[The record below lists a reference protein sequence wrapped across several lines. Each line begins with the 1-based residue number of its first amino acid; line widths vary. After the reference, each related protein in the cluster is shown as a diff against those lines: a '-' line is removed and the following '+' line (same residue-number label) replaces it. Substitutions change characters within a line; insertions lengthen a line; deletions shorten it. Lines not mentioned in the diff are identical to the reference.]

1 MPRAGHDHQT
11 IRTDMLDTWEEGAH
25 SDHLEALFG
34 ADVFSERVMQLRL
47 PKDVFTSVQKT
58 IREGAPLDPSVADAV
73 ATAMKDWA
81 IEHGATH
88 YTHWFHPLTGG
99 TAEKHDSFV
108 SPDGT
113 GGALLEFSGEQL
125 FAGEPDASSFPS
137 GGLRATFEARGY
149 TAWDATSPVF
159 LHRDAT
165 CVTLCIPTAFVSHTG
180 EALDKKTPLLRS
192 MDAVSTQ
199 ALRILTLFGSHKG
212 VSRVIA
218 TVGAEQ
224 EYFLIDESFWRDR
237 PDLQVANRTLF
248 GAKPPKDQELSDH
261 YWGSIPERV
270 LAFMNA
276 VDLALFRQGV
286 PVKTRHNEVAPG
298 QYELAVTYGTAN
310 VATDQQMLVME
321 MLSRMALQF
330 GFHAILHEKPFAGV
344 NGSGKHDN
352 WSLATDTGV
361 NLFNPQDEAHTNMQ
375 FLVFLCSV
383 IRAVDIHAGLL
394 RACVASLGNDNR
406 LGGHEAPPAVISIY
420 LGEMLQDIINQLEH
434 GSAKSTIKGGA
445 LNLGARTLPQI
456 PKHSGDRNRTS
467 PFAYTGMKFEFRA
480 VGASA
485 NVAWP
490 NCVLNTIVADSLEFM
505 ADEIEKAVGTS
516 PTGHELES
524 AVRDL
529 LQRVV
534 KKHQRVL
541 FDGDG
546 YSDAWLEEAD
556 RRGLPNLTNAVDAL
570 AELRTQSTVDVFSRF
585 KVLSPSEL
593 NARASIYLEQYGTQA
608 LIEARSMA
616 SISHRMI
623 TPATVRQQAEFA
635 ETVVATEKAGV
646 NVDSLRQRLTSYTE
660 LAARFR
666 EATTSL
672 ESTLDA
678 IPETDDAD
686 ARARCIRDTVL
697 PAMGRLRELGDALES
712 GTSADYWPL
721 PSYREMLFIK

>member
-1 MPRAGHDHQT
+1 M
-11 IRTDMLDTWEEGAH
+11 DMLDTWEEGTH
-25 SDHLEALFG
+25 SDHLLSLFG
-34 ADVFSERVMQLRL
+34 ADVFSEHVMQQRL
-47 PKDVFTSVQKT
+47 PKEVFQSVQRT
-58 IREGAPLDPSVADAV
+58 INEGAPLDPTVADAV
-73 ATAMKDWA
+73 ASAMKDWA

-108 SPDGT
+108 APDGT
-113 GGALLEFSGEQL
+113 GGAVLEFSGEQL
-125 FAGEPDASSFPS
+125 ISGEPDASSFPS

-199 ALRILTLFGSHKG
+199 ALRILALFGSHKG
-212 VSRVIA
+212 VSRVNA

-224 EYFLIDESFWRDR
+224 EYFLIDETYWRER
-237 PDLQVANRTLF
+237 PDLQVARRTLF

-261 YWGSIPERV
+261 YWGTIPERV
-270 LAFMNA
+270 LAYMNA

-286 PVKTRHNEVAPG
+286 PVKTRHKEVAPG
-298 QYELAVTYGTAN
+298 QFELAATYQTAN
-310 VATDQQMLVME
+310 IATDQQMLVME
-321 MLSRMALQF
+321 KLARLAPQF
-330 GFHAILHEKPFAGV
+330 GFRALLHEKPFAGV

-375 FLVFLCSV
+375 FLVFLCAV

-394 RACVASLGNDNR
+394 RACIASLGNDHR

-420 LGEMLQDIINQLEH
+420 LGEMLQDIINQLEN
-434 GSAKSTIKGGA
+434 GVAKSTIHGGE
-445 LNLGARTLPQI
+445 LSLGARTLPQI

-505 ADEIEKAVGTS
+505 ANELEKAAGAG
-516 PTGHELES
+516 PTESELEI

-529 LQRVV
+529 LQRVI
-534 KKHQRVL
+534 KNHKRIL

-546 YSDAWLEEAD
+546 YSRAWLGEAKK
-556 RRGLPNLTNAVDAL
+556 RGLLNLTNSVDAL
-570 AELRTQSTVDVFSRF
+570 RQLHAPVTIDVFSRF
-585 KVLSPSEL
+585 KVLSPGEL
-593 NARASIYLEQYGTQA
+593 SARESIYLEQYGTQA
-608 LIEARSMA
+608 LIEAKSMT
-616 SISHRMI
+616 SIAHRLI
-623 TPATVRQQAEFA
+623 TPGTIRQQAELA
-635 ETVVATEKAGV
+635 ETVVASERAGV
-646 NVDSLRQRLTSYTE
+646 NVDSLRKRLTGYAE
-660 LAARFR
+660 LATRFR
-666 EATTSL
+666 
-672 ESTLDA
+672 DA
-678 IPETDDAD
+678 ADALNAAIASVPENGDVD
-686 ARARCIRDTVL
+686 ARAERIRDTVL
-697 PAMGRLRELGDALES
+697 PPMALLRELGDALETV
-712 GTSADYWPL
+712 TSSDYWPL

>member
-1 MPRAGHDHQT
+1 
-11 IRTDMLDTWEEGAH
+11 MLDTWEDGTH

-34 ADVFSERVMQLRL
+34 ADVFSERVMQQRL
-47 PKDVFTSVQKT
+47 PKDVYASVRRT
-58 IREGAPLDPSVADAV
+58 ICEGERLDPNIADAV
-73 ATAMKDWA
+73 ASAMKDWA
-81 IEHGATH
+81 IEQGATH

-108 SPDGT
+108 SPDGS
-113 GGALLEFSGEQL
+113 GGVLFEFSGEQL
-125 FAGEPDASSFPS
+125 ISGEPDASSFPS

-159 LHRDAT
+159 LHRDST

-212 VSRVIA
+212 VSRVNA
-218 TVGAEQ
+218 TVGVEQ
-224 EYFLIDESFWRDR
+224 EYFLIDESFWAER

-270 LAFMNA
+270 LAYMNA
-276 VDLALFRQGV
+276 VDLSLFRQGV

-298 QYELAVTYGTAN
+298 QYELAATYETAN
-310 VATDQQMLVME
+310 VATDHQMLVME
-321 MLSRMALQF
+321 KLSRLAPQF
-330 GFHAILHEKPFAGV
+330 GFRALLHEKPFAGV

-361 NLFNPQDEAHTNMQ
+361 NLLNPQDETHTNMQ
-375 FLVFLCSV
+375 FLVFLCAV

-394 RACVASLGNDNR
+394 RACVASLGNDQR
-406 LGGHEAPPAVISIY
+406 LGGHEAPPAVISIF
-420 LGEMLQDIINQLEH
+420 LGDMLQDIINQLEQ
-434 GSAKSTIKGGA
+434 GGAKSTKQGGE
-445 LNLGARTLPQI
+445 LNLGARTLPQV

-480 VGASA
+480 VGSTA

-490 NCVLNTIVADSLEFM
+490 NCVLNTIVSDSLEFM
-505 ADEIEKAVGTS
+505 ADELEKSVGTS
-516 PTGHELES
+516 PTESELES
-524 AVRDL
+524 AVRGL
-529 LQRVV
+529 LQRVI
-534 KKHQRVL
+534 KKHKRIL

-546 YSDAWLEEAD
+546 YSQGWLDEAAK
-556 RRGLPNLTNAVDAL
+556 RGLPNLTNTVDAL
-570 AELRTQSTVDVFSRF
+570 RELNNPATIDVFSRF
-585 KVLSPSEL
+585 DVLTPGEL
-593 NARASIYLEQYGTQA
+593 SARASIYLEQYGTQA
-608 LIEARSMA
+608 LIEAQSMV
-616 SISHRMI
+616 SIAHRQL
-623 TPATVRQQAEFA
+623 TPATARQQAEFA

-646 NVDSLRQRLTSYTE
+646 SADSLKQRLKEYSE
-660 LAARFR
+660 LGTRFR
-666 EATTSL
+666 DSATAL
-672 ESTLDA
+672 ETA
-678 IPETDDAD
+678 ISGIPASDDAD
-686 ARARCIRDTVL
+686 PRAERIRDTVL
-697 PAMGRLRELGDALES
+697 PVMVELRSLGDNLER
-712 GTSADYWPL
+712 GTSSDYWPL